1 MAGGM
6 TMSDLLLLCAKVFC
20 FMFVLIRVIWNF
32 TVRYDRKKQIR
43 EVEKEQ
49 TKNIEPVKY
58 TFSSVFP
65 NKETEDEVFEIIK
78 QMEEERKKEK

>member
-1 MAGGM
+1 
-6 TMSDLLLLCAKVFC
+6 MSDLLLLCAKVFC

>member
-1 MAGGM
+1 
-6 TMSDLLLLCAKVFC
+6 
-20 FMFVLIRVIWNF
+20 MFVLIRVIWNF

-78 QMEEERKKEK
+78 QMEEERNKEK

>member
-1 MAGGM
+1 
-6 TMSDLLLLCAKVFC
+6 MSDLLLLCAKVFC

-78 QMEEERKKEK
+78 QMEEERNKEK

>member
-1 MAGGM
+1 
-6 TMSDLLLLCAKVFC
+6 
-20 FMFVLIRVIWNF
+20 MFVLIRVIWNF

>member
-1 MAGGM
+1 
-6 TMSDLLLLCAKVFC
+6 MSDLLLLCAKVFC

-32 TVRYDRKKQIR
+32 TVRYDRKKQIM

-78 QMEEERKKEK
+78 QMEEERNKEK